1 MIAVQPLAAQVGVAP
16 ACQALGVSRASFYRR
31 QRSTPGHRQPRPT
44 PARALCE
51 AEREQIL
58 DVLAGPRFV
67 DRAPAEVVATLLD
80 EGHYLCSERTMYRI
94 LAADQPVRE
103 RRNQREHPQ
112 YTKPE
117 LVATAPNQTWSWDIT
132 KLLGPTKWTYFYL
145 YVVLD
150 IFSRYA
156 VGWMVADRE
165 NSALAGRLI
174 EETCHKQGVQ
184 PQVLTLHSDRGAP
197 MTSKCTAQL
206 LADLGVTRSLSRPQV
221 SDDNPF
227 SEAQFKTL
235 KYHPGFPGRFH
246 DITAAIAFCRTFFPW
261 YNTEHRHGGI
271 AMLNP
276 GRRASQSNPERA
288 GAARADPSSRLD
300 PSSRTLRSRNPTTGS
315 PSPSRLDQPT
325 CDTHNRR
332 NCSVNRNRHCLKV
345 VDRFRL
351 AGFYRYAISRG
362 HAARSPLP
370 APGDEPR
377 QPRSAPPYVYSR
389 DELRRLFGAIDV
401 SRQRPVQLDAD
412 TLRALLLLLYG
423 AGLRFGEAQRLTLDD
438 VDLRDAVLTIRDTK
452 FYKTRFV
459 PVGPQLAD
467 ALKAYAAKRA
477 ECALPKGTAST
488 FLANRDGTPLVK
500 GTVRFVFARLLQ
512 TAGIHHNKDDGR
524 QPPCFHSLRHTAAV
538 NRLASWYRQ
547 GADVQR
553 LLPALSTWL
562 GHAHLDGTQVYLSMT
577 PELLHEASVRFDSY
591 VNGGDHE

>member
-1 MIAVQPLAAQVGVAP
+1 M
-16 ACQALGVSRASFYRR
+16 
-31 QRSTPGHRQPRPT
+31 
-44 PARALCE
+44 
-51 AEREQIL
+51 
-58 DVLAGPRFV
+58 LAGPRFV

-271 AMLNP
+271 AMLTPDDVHHNRTQSVLEQR
-276 GRRASQSNPERA
+276 GRTLQAAWTRHPERFV
-288 GAARADPSSRLD
+288 SRD
-300 PSSRTLRSRNPTTGS
+300 PTTGS

-332 NCSVNRNRHCLKV
+332 NCSVNRSRHCLKV
-345 VDRFRL
+345 VDRFR
-351 AGFYRYAISRG
+351 RY
-362 HAARSPLP
+362 
-370 APGDEPR
+370 
-377 QPRSAPPYVYSR
+377 
-389 DELRRLFGAIDV
+389 
-401 SRQRPVQLDAD
+401 
-412 TLRALLLLLYG
+412 
-423 AGLRFGEAQRLTLDD
+423 
-438 VDLRDAVLTIRDTK
+438 
-452 FYKTRFV
+452 
-459 PVGPQLAD
+459 
-467 ALKAYAAKRA
+467 
-477 ECALPKGTAST
+477 
-488 FLANRDGTPLVK
+488 
-500 GTVRFVFARLLQ
+500 
-512 TAGIHHNKDDGR
+512 
-524 QPPCFHSLRHTAAV
+524 
-538 NRLASWYRQ
+538 
-547 GADVQR
+547 
-553 LLPALSTWL
+553 
-562 GHAHLDGTQVYLSMT
+562 
-577 PELLHEASVRFDSY
+577 
-591 VNGGDHE
+591 